1 MKSKFILF
9 YFLICGMFYAQE
21 ANFIQTDRP
30 DQTETPAL
38 TPLKMLQVE
47 TGFSYEK
54 TAEVESN
61 FVIPSV
67 LWKYGISEN
76 FEVRMITEFS
86 SLKTNSI
93 TESGI
98 NPVMIG
104 FKTKL
109 IEENGII
116 PQTSFI
122 GHLALPNLSST
133 KFKLDYLA
141 PQFRFAMQ
149 HTLSEKMSLSY
160 NLGSE
165 WDGFIAE
172 ATFIYSLAT
181 CYSITEKI
189 GSYVEIFG
197 FAPQNQK
204 SNHNFDGGFTYLVS
218 NNAMIDV
225 SGGIGLTENA
235 PKYYFALG
243 FSFRI

>member
-1 MKSKFILF
+1 MKAKIYLF
-9 YFLICGMFYAQE
+9 FLFLSGGLCAQE
-21 ANFIQTDRP
+21 NESIQTDRP

-54 TAEVESN
+54 TTNDESN
-61 FVIPSV
+61 YISPTI
-67 LWKYGISEN
+67 LWKYGITEH
-76 FEVRMITEFS
+76 FEIRLITEFS
-86 SLKTNSI
+86 TIKSNS
-93 TESGI
+93 TTASGI
-98 NPVMIG
+98 NPVLIG
-104 FKTKL
+104 FKSKL
-109 IEENGII
+109 VEEKGII
-116 PQTSFI
+116 PQTSII
-122 GHLALPNLSST
+122 GHLALPRVCST

-149 HTLSEKMSLSY
+149 HTLSQKTSISY

-165 WDGFIAE
+165 WSGFTAE
-172 ATFIYSLAT
+172 PTFIYSLAT
-181 CYSITEKI
+181 GYSITEKI
-189 GSYVEIFG
+189 GTYVEIFG
-197 FAPQNQK
+197 FAPENQK

>member
-1 MKSKFILF
+1 M
-9 YFLICGMFYAQE
+9 
-21 ANFIQTDRP
+21 
-30 DQTETPAL
+30 
-38 TPLKMLQVE
+38 E

-54 TAEVESN
+54 TTNDESN
-61 FVIPSV
+61 YISPTI
-67 LWKYGISEN
+67 LWKYGITEH
-76 FEVRMITEFS
+76 FEIRLITEFS
-86 SLKTNSI
+86 TIKSNS
-93 TESGI
+93 TTASGI
-98 NPVMIG
+98 NPVLIG
-104 FKTKL
+104 FKSKL
-109 IEENGII
+109 VEEKGII
-116 PQTSFI
+116 PQTSII
-122 GHLALPNLSST
+122 GHLALPKVSFT

-149 HTLSEKMSLSY
+149 HTLSQKTSISY

-165 WDGFIAE
+165 WSGFTAE
-172 ATFIYSLAT
+172 PTFIYSLAT
-181 CYSITEKI
+181 GYTITENI
-189 GSYVEIFG
+189 GTYIEIFG

>member
-1 MKSKFILF
+1 MKPKIYLFTLFLTGIL
-9 YFLICGMFYAQE
+9 YAQE
-21 ANFIQTDRP
+21 NESIQTDRP

-47 TGFSYEK
+47 TGFSAKK
-54 TAEVESN
+54 TNNDASS
-61 FVIPSV
+61 FVLPSV
-67 LWKYGISEN
+67 LWKYGISDN
-76 FEVRMITEFS
+76 FELRLITEFANNKS
-86 SLKTNSI
+86 YSTR
-93 TESGI
+93 TSGM
-98 NPVMIG
+98 NPVLIG
-104 FKTKL
+104 FKAKI

-116 PQTSFI
+116 PQTSII
-122 GHLALPNLSST
+122 GHLALPNVSST

-141 PQFRFAMQ
+141 PQFRFAIQ
-149 HTLSEKMSLSY
+149 HTLTEKIALSY

-165 WDGFIAE
+165 WDGFTAE
-172 ATFIYSLAT
+172 PSFIYSLAT
-181 CYSITEKI
+181 GYSITEKVET
-189 GSYVEIFG
+189 YVEIFG

>member
-1 MKSKFILF
+1 MKTKFTHITLFLTGIL
-9 YFLICGMFYAQE
+9 CAQE
-21 ANFIQTDRP
+21 NKSIQTDRP

-38 TPLKMLQVE
+38 TPSKMLQVE

-54 TAEVESN
+54 TTKDESN
-61 FVIPSV
+61 YITPTI
-67 LWKYGISEN
+67 LWKYGVSEH
-76 FEVRMITEFS
+76 FEIRLITEFS
-86 SLKTNSI
+86 STKTNSDI
-93 TESGI
+93 ESGI
-98 NPVMIG
+98 NPVLIG
-104 FKTKL
+104 FKSKL
-109 IEENGII
+109 VEEKGII
-116 PQTSFI
+116 PQTSII
-122 GHLALPNLSST
+122 GHLALPNVSST

-149 HTLSEKMSLSY
+149 HTLSQKTSISY

-165 WDGFIAE
+165 WDGFTAE
-172 ATFIYSLAT
+172 PTFIYTLAT
-181 CYSITEKI
+181 GYSITEKT
-189 GSYVEIFG
+189 GAYVEIFG
-197 FAPQNQK
+197 FAPENQK